1 MHKTYKIK
9 YIVCVSVCVHASTH
23 NRVGQAMDLQ
33 SYIGSNAVEVYVQDD
48 GLVWVTLGAQA
59 LSHLMVPH
67 HWGLTLAAFHH
78 RRGTRSWIATALEK
92 SWSQNSSE
100 TSGK

>member
-9 YIVCVSVCVHASTH
+9 YIMCVSVCVRVHASTH

-48 GLVWVTLGAQA
+48 GLVWVTLGTQA
-59 LSHLMVPH
+59 LFHLMVPPPLGSH
-67 HWGLTLAAFHH
+67 IGCIPPQK
-78 RRGTRSWIATALEK
+78 G
-92 SWSQNSSE
+92 N
-100 TSGK
+100 